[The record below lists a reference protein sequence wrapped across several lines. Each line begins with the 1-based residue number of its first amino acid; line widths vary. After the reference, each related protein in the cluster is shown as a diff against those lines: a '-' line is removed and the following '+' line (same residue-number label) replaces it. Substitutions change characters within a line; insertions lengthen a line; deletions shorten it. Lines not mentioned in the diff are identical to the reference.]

1 MNLEDIMPCEI
12 SQAQKKKTPSSHV
25 ECKKKLN
32 TQKQRKEGARR
43 QGKWEDVGQREQIA
57 VMCDK

>member
-25 ECKKKLN
+25 ECKKKVEYIEAE
-32 TQKQRKEGARR
+32 KRRGKE
-43 QGKWEDVGQREQIA
+43 VGEMGRCWSKRTNCSY
-57 VMCDK
+57 V